1 VTGFVKKVRGALDP
15 RTLAPGRLSKNGC
28 GVKMTNLP
36 ALRLIIDF
44 DKPGSPLGP
53 NAPRCDYL
61 VITED
66 QQKIGLVA
74 PLELKRGQLHAD
86 QVAKQLQAGANA
98 AEKLIAQD
106 EAVRF
111 RPIAASGRVS
121 KHERTR
127 LKSRANMVRFHGSS
141 EPIRLIQCGDPLLQ
155 ALGA

>member
-1 VTGFVKKVRGALDP
+1 MTGFVKRVRGALDP
-15 RTLAPGRLSKNGC
+15 RTLVQRILSKKGC

-36 ALRLIIDF
+36 ELRLIIDF

-53 NAPRCDYL
+53 NATRCDYL

-66 QQKIGLVA
+66 QHRIGLVA

-86 QVAKQLQAGANA
+86 QVAKQLQAGASA
-98 AEKLIAQD
+98 AEKFIAQD

-127 LKSRANMVRFHGSS
+127 LKRRGNMVKFHGSS
-141 EPIRLIQCGDPLLQ
+141 EPIRLIQCGNPLVQ